1 MSLDFAI
8 IPVTNDVISAAYD
21 IQTKLK
27 DNVELEINITI
38 DTSYSTLLSSRINK
52 WKKRSYDIITID
64 QDYNESHSIV
74 VIFADKSS
82 RGKRM
87 EVNEFIELVSSF
99 EDEDGHVKDTNTDSD
114 NKTDEPDTNQ
124 EGGCIIM

>member
-8 IPVTNDVISAAYD
+8 IPLTNDVISAAYD
-21 IQTKLK
+21 IETKLK
-27 DNVELEINITI
+27 DNIDLEINIMI
-38 DTSYSTLLSSRINK
+38 DTNYSTLLSSRINK
-52 WKKRSYDIITID
+52 WKKQSYDIITID

-74 VIFADKSS
+74 VIFADKGS

-87 EVNEFIELVSSF
+87 DVDEFIELVSSF
-99 EDEDGHVKDTNTDSD
+99 EDDNGHFTNSD
-114 NKTDEPDTNQ
+114 NIIDEPDTNQ

>member
-8 IPVTNDVISAAYD
+8 IPITDSVISAAYD

-38 DTSYSTLLSSRINK
+38 DTNYNTPLSSRINK
-52 WKKRSYDIITID
+52 WKKQSYDIITINE
-64 QDYNESHSIV
+64 DYNETHSII
-74 VIFADKSS
+74 VIFSDKGS

-87 EVNEFIELVSSF
+87 EVGEFIELVASF
-99 EDEDGHVKDTNTDSD
+99 EDEDKDEHIKETNNSD
-114 NKTDEPDTNQ
+114 NKTNESDNQ
-124 EGGCIIM
+124 EGGCTIM

>member
-8 IPVTNDVISAAYD
+8 IPLTNDVISAAYD
-21 IQTKLK
+21 IETKLK
-27 DNVELEINITI
+27 DNIDLEINIMI
-38 DTSYSTLLSSRINK
+38 DTNYSTLLSSRINK
-52 WKKRSYDIITID
+52 WKKQSYDIITID

-74 VIFADKSS
+74 VIFADKGS

-87 EVNEFIELVSSF
+87 DVDEFIELVSSF
-99 EDEDGHVKDTNTDSD
+99 EDDNGHFTNSD
-114 NKTDEPDTNQ
+114 NIIDESDTNQ

>member
-8 IPVTNDVISAAYD
+8 IPLTNDVISAAYE
-21 IQTKLK
+21 IKTKLK
-27 DNVELEINITI
+27 DNIDLEINIMI
-38 DTSYSTLLSSRINK
+38 DTNYSTLLSSRINK
-52 WKKRSYDIITID
+52 WKKQSYDIITID

-74 VIFADKSS
+74 VIFADKGS

-87 EVNEFIELVSSF
+87 DVDEFIELVSSF
-99 EDEDGHVKDTNTDSD
+99 EDDNGHFTNSDTII
-114 NKTDEPDTNQ
+114 DESDTNQ

>member
-8 IPVTNDVISAAYD
+8 IPLTNDVISAAYE
-21 IQTKLK
+21 IKTKLK
-27 DNVELEINITI
+27 DNIDLEINIMI
-38 DTSYSTLLSSRINK
+38 DTNYSTLLSSRINK
-52 WKKRSYDIITID
+52 WKKQSYDIITID

-74 VIFADKSS
+74 VIFADKGS

-87 EVNEFIELVSSF
+87 DVDEFIELVSSF
-99 EDEDGHVKDTNTDSD
+99 EDDNGHFTNSD
-114 NKTDEPDTNQ
+114 NIIDESDTNQ

>member
-8 IPVTNDVISAAYD
+8 IPLTNYVISAAYE
-21 IQTKLK
+21 IKTKLK
-27 DNVELEINITI
+27 DNIDLEINIMI
-38 DTSYSTLLSSRINK
+38 DTNYSTLLSSRINK
-52 WKKRSYDIITID
+52 WKKQSYDIITID

-74 VIFADKSS
+74 VIFADKGS

-87 EVNEFIELVSSF
+87 DVDEFIELVSSF
-99 EDEDGHVKDTNTDSD
+99 EDDNGHFTNSD
-114 NKTDEPDTNQ
+114 NIIDESDTNQ

>member
-8 IPVTNDVISAAYD
+8 IPLTNDVISAAYE
-21 IQTKLK
+21 IKTKLK
-27 DNVELEINITI
+27 DNIDLEINIMI
-38 DTSYSTLLSSRINK
+38 DTNYSTLLSSRINK
-52 WKKRSYDIITID
+52 WKKQSYDIITID

-74 VIFADKSS
+74 VIFADKGA

-87 EVNEFIELVSSF
+87 DVDEFIELVSSF
-99 EDEDGHVKDTNTDSD
+99 EDDNGHFTNSD
-114 NKTDEPDTNQ
+114 NIIDESDTNQ